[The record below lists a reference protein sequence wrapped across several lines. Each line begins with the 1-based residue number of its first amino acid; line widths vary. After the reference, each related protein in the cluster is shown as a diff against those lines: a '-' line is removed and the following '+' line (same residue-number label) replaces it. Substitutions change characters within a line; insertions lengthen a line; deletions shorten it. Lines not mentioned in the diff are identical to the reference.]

1 MNVKA
6 DCITNLAKLELWM
19 RKVFLEEDQVGV
31 QLICHRTLNMTVCV
45 WYAINHFCFTTIHDP
60 KLQRED

>member
-45 WYAINHFCFTTIHDP
+45 
-60 KLQRED
+60 